1 VLNRFAVYLLVFMI
15 SIAVGAA
22 QAAPVVTGVAN
33 AASYQAPGLSAS
45 GIAQGSIFS
54 VFGTGLGPTLCGQTA
69 ATPLQASMCGVS
81 LTVAVNGMST
91 APYPLGV
98 YYGQQINAILP
109 SNTPTGSGTI
119 TVTYNNQTSA
129 TYSIQVTDAAFGAF
143 TPSGSGYGQ
152 ASVTDLKYNLNTIIN
167 PLHPGD
173 YGTLWGTGLGPIS
186 GSDATQPPVANV
198 GNPTVYIGNTALTL
212 GSGLQY
218 AGRSYYFPGLDQI
231 NFQVP
236 QGVQGC
242 YVPIA
247 VQTNGEVGNIGT
259 IAVSPAGQN
268 TCADSVMGQDL
279 VNKLASGGA
288 VNFGYIRMERNAN
301 TFILADREGDQAY
314 ASFST
319 YSPQT
324 AFLAEYGVSS
334 GYCVTNQFSSSYI
347 SDPAFVAM
355 LDAGSALNLVGP
367 YPLLVPWSASS
378 GEPGYYAMRMSE
390 SAGGYILNGEKYTA
404 SGPGGANVGAFSV
417 AATTPAS
424 ITGLPQFKGLT
435 QEQTI
440 PRGGDYTVQWTGGDP
455 TMQNGNV
462 TIGGFSASVT
472 PSLFNTF
479 LCTAPVA
486 AGSFTIPGWVL
497 SGLPQSQEY
506 PINGQTVPLGYIWIG
521 QYSSP
526 VEFTATGLDRGIFTD
541 VFFIGFLIS
550 FQ

>member
-1 VLNRFAVYLLVFMI
+1 MI
-15 SIAVGAA
+15 SIAVGGA
-22 QAAPVVTGVAN
+22 QAAPAITGVAN
-33 AASYQAPGLSAS
+33 AASYQGPGLQAS
-45 GIAQGSIFS
+45 GIAQGSIFT
-54 VFGTGLGPTLCGQTA
+54 VFGTGLGPALCSQTA
-69 ATPLQASMCGVS
+69 ATPLQTSMCGVS
-81 LTVAVNGMST
+81 LTVTVNGTST

-129 TYSIQVTDAAFGAF
+129 AYSIQVANAAFGAF

-152 ASVTDLKYNLNTIIN
+152 ASVTDLNGNLNTIIH

-173 YGTLWGTGLGPIS
+173 WGTLWGTGLGPIS

-198 GNPTVYIGNTALTL
+198 GNPTVYVGNTALTL
-212 GSGLQY
+212 VSGLQY
-218 AGRSYYFPGLDQI
+218 AGRSYYFPGLDQV

-268 TCADSVMGQDL
+268 TCSDSIMGQDL
-279 VNKLASGGA
+279 VNQLASGST
-288 VNFGYIRMERNAN
+288 VKFGYVRMERNAN
-301 TFILADREGDQAY
+301 TFLLVDREGDQAY

-324 AFLAEYGVSS
+324 AFLVEYGVSP
-334 GYCVTNQFSSSYI
+334 GYCVTNQFGSPTI
-347 SDPAFVAM
+347 SDPAFAAV
-355 LDAGSALNLVGP
+355 LDAGSTLNLVGP
-367 YPLLVPWSASS
+367 YPLLVPWNASS
-378 GEPGYYAMRMSE
+378 GAPGYYAMRMSE
-390 SAGGYILNGEKYTA
+390 SAGGYILNGQKYTA
-404 SGPGGANVGAFSV
+404 SGPSGTNVGFFSV
-417 AATTPAS
+417 AATTPDRNR
-424 ITGLPQFKGLT
+424 GLPQFSNLAE
-435 QEQTI
+435 EQTI
-440 PRGGDYTVQWTGGDP
+440 PRNGDFTIRWTGGDP

-472 PSLFNTF
+472 PSLFNSF
-479 LCTAPVA
+479 QCTAPVA

-497 SGLPQSQEY
+497 SALPPSQEY
-506 PINGQTVPLGYIWIG
+506 PINGVKVPLGYIWLG
-521 QYSSP
+521 QYSTP